1 MHKNTI
7 SLIIAILSSV
17 VATAQGYSYYENSQ
31 FDPFQRQTYVIG
43 NKSLHSSIRQYKLDE
58 LRELYDLDSLIYA
71 GIHRPETYTNPHE
84 AYDGKP
90 VSKNIF
96 KNLIHDDFLA
106 WKYKDIYIAINP
118 FIDFQVGKEKGSDYT
133 TYTNSRGFYING
145 NLGKNFW
152 FYMDFNENQARFP
165 QYYENIT
172 KNYVT
177 VPGES
182 NYKKES
188 DYFDYQTAT
197 GYIGFNI
204 GKYIDFQIGKG
215 KTFIGDGYRSLLL
228 SDNAP
233 AYPMFKFNVTFM
245 NFKYMMMVAQLQTH
259 DAQGVSNNGF
269 REKYSF
275 THYFD
280 WNLWGRWSVGLFE
293 NVTMAT
299 WRLTGE
305 SRSIDFEYLNPFI
318 IFRPGEYNAGSP
330 DKMIVGINS
339 KLLLCKWLTLHGQLM
354 FNEFRLK
361 ELTANN
367 GYWSNKYGFLIG
379 LKTIDIFGAKG
390 LDIQAEYSQVRP
402 FSYSQY
408 DGLGSYTHHNQCLA
422 HPLAANFREFLT
434 IVNYRYKRLLLRT
447 QFNFAQY
454 GDDIPGDTLSY
465 GHNPV
470 IASKKRNA
478 QYGVEMLQGNKT
490 TIKYF
495 DAAAT
500 LLINPR
506 TMMNFTVGLRYR
518 DMKSDY
524 DTNQSTHIYFALRWS
539 LKNRYFDY

>member
-71 GIHRPETYTNPHE
+71 GIRRPETYTNPHE

-118 FIDFQVGKEKGSDYT
+118 FFDFQVGKEKGSDYT

-524 DTNQSTHIYFALRWS
+524 ATNQSTHIYFALRWS